1 MCFDSSSLLSSAW
14 VSQAAAEARVLW
26 VKQVKAGMLVMHE
39 GGVAEVVYH
48 GFEKAQVDLRH
59 LPDNTVRR
67 AITVDALSKPSAET
81 VREVQ
86 AAEQARVVRDSAC
99 MHAFHGALITA
110 AHSSSDRACTIRR

>member
-1 MCFDSSSLLSSAW
+1 M
-14 VSQAAAEARVLW
+14 LW

-81 VREVQ
+81 VQEVQ
-86 AAEQARVVRDSAC
+86 AAKQARVVRDSAC